1 MNYAIVLA
9 ACLSKRMHQDTS
21 NAAIKLL
28 YKPMINY
35 VIDAL
40 KMVDELEIIPVLGYK
55 KEDVIKLIGNLSYVI
70 QDMQLGTADAI
81 KCALPKIT
89 NDGYSI
95 IIPADVPL
103 IDASDLQGLLE
114 LVKTENLDLGFLSAI
129 LPDGYGYKRVIKD
142 SFNFVKGIVDEDNAS
157 QEEKAIKE
165 VLSDVFVIRNDVLKK
180 YISFIKENN
189 NEYDFLDIIKILSN
203 EGLKIKSYI
212 VSNPV
217 DITSCNDNL
226 KLSMLEQYLQRK
238 INVNLLKKGIYIE
251 NPFMQTIVSIDS
263 FIEPGVKIYNNCK
276 IINSVIKAGATI
288 KDNSIIINSQV
299 GASIISNSV
308 IEDSIIGDNVTIG
321 PYAHI
326 RLNSNIGNN
335 CRIGNYVEIK
345 NSLLGDS
352 TKCAHLTYIG
362 DANVGSN
369 CNFGCGTVTV
379 NYDGINKNKTIIGN
393 NVFIGCNANL
403 IAPIEIKDNAFIA
416 AGSTITDN
424 LDIDDFAIARARQVT
439 KKGYSKKYKR

>member
-9 ACLSKRMHQDTS
+9 AGLSKRMHQDTS
-21 NAAIKLL
+21 NAAINLL

-142 SFNFVKGIVDEDNAS
+142 SFNFVKGIVDDDNAS

-180 YISFIKENN
+180 YISFIKEYN

>member
-9 ACLSKRMHQDTS
+9 AGLSKRMHQDTS
-21 NAAIKLL
+21 NAAINLL

-81 KCALPKIT
+81 KCVLPKIT

-103 IDASDLQGLLE
+103 IDASDLSGLLE

-142 SFNFVKGIVDEDNAS
+142 SFNFVKGIIDEDNAS

-288 KDNSIIINSQV
+288 KDNSIIINSTV

-308 IEDSIIGDNVTIG
+308 IEDSTIGDNVTIG

>member
-1 MNYAIVLA
+1 
-9 ACLSKRMHQDTS
+9 
-21 NAAIKLL
+21 
-28 YKPMINY
+28 
-35 VIDAL
+35 
-40 KMVDELEIIPVLGYK
+40 
-55 KEDVIKLIGNLSYVI
+55 
-70 QDMQLGTADAI
+70 
-81 KCALPKIT
+81 
-89 NDGYSI
+89 
-95 IIPADVPL
+95 
-103 IDASDLQGLLE
+103 
-114 LVKTENLDLGFLSAI
+114 VKTENLDLGFLSAI

-142 SFNFVKGIVDEDNAS
+142 SFNFVKGIVDDDNAS

-180 YISFIKENN
+180 YISFIKEYN

-379 NYDGINKNKTIIGN
+379 NYDGINKNKTVIGN

-416 AGSTITDN
+416 AGSNITDN

>member
-9 ACLSKRMHQDTS
+9 AGLSKRMHQDTS
-21 NAAIKLL
+21 NAAINLL

-55 KEDVIKLIGNLSYVI
+55 KEDVIKLIGNLPYVI

-103 IDASDLQGLLE
+103 IDASDLSGLLE

-142 SFNFVKGIVDEDNAS
+142 SSNFVKGIVDDDNAS

-180 YISFIKENN
+180 YISFIKEYN

-379 NYDGINKNKTIIGN
+379 NYDGINKNKTVIGN

>member
-9 ACLSKRMHQDTS
+9 AGLSKKMHQDTS
-21 NAAIKLL
+21 NAAINLL

-142 SFNFVKGIVDEDNAS
+142 SFNFVKGIVDDDNAS

>member
-9 ACLSKRMHQDTS
+9 AGLSKRMHQDTS

-142 SFNFVKGIVDEDNAS
+142 SFNFVKGIVDDDNAS

-180 YISFIKENN
+180 YISFIKEYN

-263 FIEPGVKIYNNCK
+263 FIEPGVKIYNNYK